1 MQTRQLGRSQI
12 QSADAAG
19 ISERTGRDLDHGGR
33 AVRGPRT
40 YRTRVD
46 PFASVWLSVIE
57 PLLLRDAQ
65 LQAVTLLGELQRL
78 FPGQF
83 VVGQLRTLVSSDNFP
98 PCDGRNERVAGFC
111 YGH

>member
-57 PLLLRDAQ
+57 PLLLRSGCF
-65 LQAVTLLGELQRL
+65 LGNLW
-78 FPGQF
+78 
-83 VVGQLRTLVSSDNFP
+83 LVS
-98 PCDGRNERVAGFC
+98 CGRWAVGCGSGGRLRVRSGW
-111 YGH
+111 